1 MAKPEV
7 CVQLERLSHAEGLPL
22 PRYMTRGSSGMD
34 VAAALEEPITL
45 IPGGR
50 ALVPTGFK
58 LAIPEGFECQVRP
71 RSGLAFKHGVTLLNT
86 PGTID
91 SDYRGELKLL
101 LINLGQEPFTI
112 QRGDRIAQL
121 VFASALQVT
130 LSEVTSIEETARN
143 GGGFGHTGI
152 AG

>member
-7 CVQLERLSHAEGLPL
+7 CVQLERLPHAEGLPL

-34 VAAALEEPITL
+34 VAAAVEEPLTL
-45 IPGGR
+45 IPGER

-91 SDYRGELKLL
+91 SDYRGELKIL
-101 LINLGQEPFTI
+101 LINHGQEPFTL

-121 VFASALQVT
+121 VFASVIQVE
-130 LSEVTSIEETARN
+130 LSEVASVEETARN
-143 GGGFGHTGI
+143 GGGFGHTGL

>member
-1 MAKPEV
+1 MTKPEV
-7 CVQLERLSHAEGLPL
+7 RVQLERLPQAEGLPL

-34 VAAALEEPITL
+34 VAAAVAEPITL
-45 IPGGR
+45 IPGER